1 VGSRL
6 WVAEADT
13 PAVVVG
19 SRVVVVDIPAV
30 ADSRVEPEDSRVVGE
45 DNNRLVEADNLAAV
59 VGSRVVAAD
68 IQAVA
73 DSRVEVEDSRAVG
86 EDNNRPVEEDN
97 RAVAGDSNR
106 PVVAARRRTSYRT
119 GRRTCCPG

>member
-45 DNNRLVEADNLAAV
+45 DNNR
-59 VGSRVVAAD
+59 
-68 IQAVA
+68 
-73 DSRVEVEDSRAVG
+73 
-86 EDNNRPVEEDN
+86 PVEEDN